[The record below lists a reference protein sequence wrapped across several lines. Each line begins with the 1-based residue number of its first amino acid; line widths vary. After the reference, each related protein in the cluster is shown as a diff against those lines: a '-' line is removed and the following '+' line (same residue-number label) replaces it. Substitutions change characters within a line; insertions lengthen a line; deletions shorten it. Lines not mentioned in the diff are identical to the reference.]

1 MTIPEHQKRMI
12 NRLLPGKVAYT
23 DEFIKG
29 MEEFIKF
36 ACSQPKYL
44 SEKVIRCPCKICKN
58 MKHFTPD
65 EVNVH
70 IFKKGFAPGY
80 WYWTSHGEEAPSIN
94 LNEHVHSS
102 ASTSHRG
109 CSFDMSSSSQT
120 NILAEVTEHVLLVL
134 RLSSDEFQVLL
145 VLRLPSDQFQVL
157 LVLRL
162 PSITVGGLK
171 LRVIPVAVVRLKNEF
186 ERKKQEK
193 LAVQSASAMDGETNS
208 ASQLTHFNIN
218 LKEIDEM
225 IKSQVD
231 ASNTDLYSQL
241 QTERKKNKRM
251 RKELH
256 LLMKHVYN
264 KSSSNNERPS
274 QEDYQAYEDE
284 SYDDSDDVNGSDN
297 PDNVNESDFDPDV
310 ALITLPTWLRSSG
323 LLAYVSAG
331 GVLGLVQS
339 MVLVSKRK
347 VLFVCF
353 ILSTT
358 TYGSMATMGCTF
370 GYYRVYIVTMPLL
383 PQDRQE
389 ACISGSCVYW
399 GDFSFDSSV
408 AVSGTYISLKNI
420 ISYVSSAVLHEDI
433 VNLRDFIERLMIE
446 EDQTVLY
453 MDQIEKLKLE
463 LTFLSACLQLCYYI
477 SDGFTA

>member
-208 ASQLTHFNIN
+208 ASQLTQ
-218 LKEIDEM
+218 LKIDEM

-297 PDNVNESDFDPDV
+297 PDNVNESDFDPD
-310 ALITLPTWLRSSG
+310 G

-347 VLFVCF
+347 
-353 ILSTT
+353 
-358 TYGSMATMGCTF
+358 
-370 GYYRVYIVTMPLL
+370 
-383 PQDRQE
+383 
-389 ACISGSCVYW
+389 
-399 GDFSFDSSV
+399 
-408 AVSGTYISLKNI
+408 
-420 ISYVSSAVLHEDI
+420 VSSAVLHEDI